1 MQQFIQSIIILRH
14 IFSDFTQAQSASQEN
29 INQLREN
36 NDSTLRS
43 HMEVKIND
51 LEFELS
57 KMKTAQDANITEL
70 EKYKLF
76 YQEELEAK
84 RSLSSELNE

>member
-1 MQQFIQSIIILRH
+1 
-14 IFSDFTQAQSASQEN
+14 
-29 INQLREN
+29 
-36 NDSTLRS
+36 
-43 HMEVKIND
+43 MEVKIND